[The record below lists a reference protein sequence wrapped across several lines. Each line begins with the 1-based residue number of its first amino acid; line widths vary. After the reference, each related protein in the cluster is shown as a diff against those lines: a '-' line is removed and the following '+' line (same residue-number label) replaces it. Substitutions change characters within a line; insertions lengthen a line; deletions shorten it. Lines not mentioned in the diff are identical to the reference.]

1 MAPTDRPAVLVH
13 YQDACHCQSRFRT
26 LQTNHCIDRL
36 AGLFAPTD
44 GRSGTSR
51 LVAAALHGLPGKAC
65 SGSCC
70 RDKSTTADCALMT
83 HSAGAN
89 SIATNKNWIHIR
101 CCRSTPFLRIWLTRR
116 RLYVEFPVDAL
127 FEVTLFPKSK
137 SSSAPLLQG
146 RHPAESIIS
155 RRICGVYCL
164 SCDTLRLVACR
175 WRWRCKLV
183 WRG

>member
-1 MAPTDRPAVLVH
+1 MWLPLTGPRFWCTIKTLVTVSRASGPFRPTTALIASQVFSHRP
-13 YQDACHCQSRFRT
+13 T
-26 LQTNHCIDRL
+26 
-36 AGLFAPTD
+36 
-44 GRSGTSR
+44 
-51 LVAAALHGLPGKAC
+51 VAAEAC